1 MRVQTF
7 VSKVGVD
14 TLHEMDEHINKWLEL
29 HNVEPK
35 MVTQSCGSEPH
46 RDVQAEEPVVI
57 TSIWY

>member
-7 VSKVGVD
+7 MSKVGID
-14 TLHEMDEHINKWLEL
+14 TLHEMDDHINKWLEE

-35 MVTQSCGSEPH
+35 FVTQSCGNEPH
-46 RDVQAEEPVVI
+46 RDVQGEEPVVV

>member
-7 VSKVGVD
+7 VSKIGVD
-14 TLHEMDEHINKWLEL
+14 TLREMDDHINQWLET

-35 MVTQSCGSEPH
+35 LVTQTCGSEPH
-46 RDVQAEEPVVI
+46 RDVQVEEPVVI